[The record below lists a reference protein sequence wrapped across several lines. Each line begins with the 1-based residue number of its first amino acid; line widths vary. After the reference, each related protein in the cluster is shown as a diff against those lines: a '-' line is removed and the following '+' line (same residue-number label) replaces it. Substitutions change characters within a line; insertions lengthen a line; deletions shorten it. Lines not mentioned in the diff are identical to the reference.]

1 VVLAN
6 ARLFNF
12 ADRLLNIKTSRASKS
27 KFHKKH
33 EKPAGIL
40 CATIARSTFGE
51 AQIVAASATVGRPLR
66 RELARVLGLLP
77 NECPDVVMGLD
88 NDAAKTRAVTVPKS
102 LNHYVLPSMGEDS
115 SGSLLTTAAFLIKRL
130 PAIGSTESPRGRKTL
145 LVMTNGIGISIRDA
159 IGAMKHFNVQPH
171 PRNLLDILQASG
183 SDDLIKVHREVS
195 GASGLG
201 ESATHVSFDE
211 SEGYVIVTGEDSVR
225 GLHLDE
231 LDTVI
236 VVGRPKT
243 PDEYIHIAGRAGRAK
258 KKGSV
263 VNVVSYDQARGLT
276 SWESILGIDFI
287 PIDDN
292 EDVSHV

>member
-1 VVLAN
+1 MN
-6 ARLFNF
+6 S
-12 ADRLLNIKTSRASKS
+12 ADRLLNIKTTRANKS
-27 KFHKKH
+27 KFYKKH

-40 CATIARSTFGE
+40 CSTIARTTFGE
-51 AQIVAASATVGRPLR
+51 TQIVAASATVGRPLR
-66 RELARVLGLLP
+66 REVARILGLVP
-77 NECPDVVMGLD
+77 SECPDVVTGSD

-102 LNHYVLPSMGEDS
+102 LNHYILPSLGDDK
-115 SGSLLTTAAFLIKRL
+115 SGSLLTSAAFLVKRL
-130 PAIGSTESPRGRKTL
+130 SAVESTRGRKTL
-145 LVMTNGIGISIRDA
+145 LVMTNGVGISIRDA
-159 IGAMKHFNVQPH
+159 IGAMNHFNVKPE
-171 PRNLLDILQASG
+171 PKNLLDILQANG

-201 ESATHVSFDE
+201 EHATRVSYNE
-211 SEGYVIVTGEDSVR
+211 SEGYLVVTGEDSVR

-231 LDTVI
+231 LDTVV

-263 VNVVSYDQARGLT
+263 VNVVSYEQAGGLT

-287 PIDDN
+287 PIDEGD
-292 EDVSHV
+292 DVSNV

>member
-1 VVLAN
+1 M
-6 ARLFNF
+6 
-12 ADRLLNIKTSRASKS
+12 LNIKTSRASKS

-40 CATIARSTFGE
+40 CSTIARNTLGR

-77 NECPDVVMGLD
+77 NECPDVVMGSD
-88 NDAAKTRAVTVPKS
+88 NDAASTRGVTVPKS
-102 LNHYVLPSMGEDS
+102 LNHYVLPSMAEN
-115 SGSLLTTAAFLIKRL
+115 SGGAILTTAAFLMKRL
-130 PAIGSTESPRGRKTL
+130 PAVESRGSSRGRRSL
-145 LVMTNGIGISIRDA
+145 LVITNDVGISIRDT
-159 IGAMKHFNVQPH
+159 IGAMKHFNVKPD
-171 PRNLLDILQASG
+171 PKNLLDILEANG
-183 SDDLIKVHREVS
+183 TDDLIKVHREVS

-201 ESATHVSFDE
+201 ERSTHVSFDE
-211 SEGYVIVTGEDSVR
+211 SEGYFIVTGEDSVR

-231 LDTVI
+231 LDTVV

-263 VNVVSYDQARGLT
+263 INVVSYEQVSGLT
-276 SWESILGIDFI
+276 SWESMLGTGFI
-287 PIDDN
+287 PID
-292 EDVSHV
+292 EDEDLSHL